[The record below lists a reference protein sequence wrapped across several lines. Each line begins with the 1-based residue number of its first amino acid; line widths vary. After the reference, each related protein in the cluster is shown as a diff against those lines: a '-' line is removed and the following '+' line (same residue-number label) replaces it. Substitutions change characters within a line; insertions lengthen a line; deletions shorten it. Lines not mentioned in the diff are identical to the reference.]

1 MKYAYWLAANCYLDP
16 VKMHQLVQMAGSAR
30 ALYDMPKS
38 FYDQIPNWSPQDT
51 GALLE
56 SRKTWDLEGK
66 WEKLHQCGIHMI
78 TIDQKSY
85 PKKLREIAVPPYAL
99 FYYGM
104 LPEENRLTIAVVGA
118 RKCSEYGRRVA
129 MELGSAAARAGVQVI
144 SGMALGIDG
153 AAHSGAM
160 AEQGITY
167 GVLGC
172 GVDICYPR
180 QNYSLYEY
188 MKQNGGIMSEYAPG
202 TSPLPLFFPRRNR
215 IISALCDVVVVVEA
229 REKSGSLITADFA
242 LEQGKDIYA
251 LPGRIT
257 DPLNAGCNRLIA
269 QGAGIICSV
278 EDFFR
283 EIGVHQGMGVKK
295 GVSVK
300 VPLEKDAARVYSVL
314 DLQPRNIE
322 YLIEKTGLEVDRLC
336 DILIGLENVSMIKE
350 VFKNHYIKLSDL

>member
-1 MKYAYWLAANCYLDP
+1 MKYAYWLAANCHLDP
-16 VKMHQLVQMAGSAR
+16 VKIHDLVQMAGSAR
-30 ALYDMPKS
+30 ALYEMPEA
-38 FYDQIPNWSPQDT
+38 FFAQIPGWGLQDT
-51 GALLE
+51 EELLE
-56 SRKTWDLEGK
+56 SRKTWELERE
-66 WEKLHQCGIHMI
+66 WEKLHSNGIHMI
-78 TIDQKSY
+78 TMDQKSY

-99 FYYGM
+99 FYYGT
-104 LPEENRLTIAVVGA
+104 LPDENSRTIAVVGA

-129 MELGSAAARAGVQVI
+129 MELGRAAARAGVQVI

-153 AAHSGAM
+153 AAHSGVV
-160 AEQGITY
+160 AEQGMTY

-180 QNYSLYEY
+180 QNYTLYEY
-188 MKQNGGIMSEYAPG
+188 MKQNGGLLSEYVPG

-215 IISALCDVVVVVEA
+215 IISALSDVVVVVEA

-278 EDFFR
+278 GDFFR
-283 EIGVHQGMGVKK
+283 EIGAYQETSVKK
-295 GVSVK
+295 NVSAK